1 MTTNSAAAAF
11 SAAPA
16 AAPAAA
22 APAAAAAAPAGTPAG
37 SQGAP
42 AVPAAVSAA
51 PGTPAAGTP
60 APAANADA
68 WYSGFENPDVRTW
81 TQAKGFKD
89 PAALAESAWNLEKLL
104 GHERAGRTVVIPGED
119 APAEEVAA
127 FRAKMGVPEKVDDYM
142 SVIKVPE
149 GQPDTFA
156 KEAATWF
163 HEAGIPPKQAAQLVE
178 KWNASMSAGATA
190 QAEQARVQ
198 ADQEFGQVV
207 SAWGREADANLELGK
222 RAASQFI
229 PAKDAA
235 ERQAILGKLESAI
248 GTKAMLEMFANIGR
262 NLGEHRMATSGDP
275 GGLGV
280 SPAEAQAKINAL
292 KSDKAWTTAYLQG
305 DATKKAEMERLIK
318 IAYPTSE

>member
-1 MTTNSAAAAF
+1 MTNSAAAAF
-11 SAAPA
+11 GSAPA
-16 AAPAAA
+16 GAPAAA
-22 APAAAAAAPAGTPAG
+22 APSGTPEGTPPAAGVPPTGTPAA
-37 SQGAP
+37 S
-42 AVPAAVSAA
+42 
-51 PGTPAAGTP
+51 TPPAGTP

-104 GHERAGRTVVIPGED
+104 GHERAGRTVVIPADD
-119 APAEEVAA
+119 APAEEIAA
-127 FRAKMGVPEKVDDYM
+127 FRSKMGVPEKVDEYM

-178 KWNASMSAGATA
+178 KWNASMASGATA
-190 QAEQARVQ
+190 QAEQARTQ

-207 SAWGREADANLELGK
+207 SAWGKDADANLELGK
-222 RAASQFI
+222 RAAAQFI

-235 ERQAILGKLESAI
+235 ERQAILGKLEGAI
-248 GTKAMLEMFANIGR
+248 GTKAMLEMFANIGK
-262 NLGEHRMATSGDP
+262 NLGEHRMATTGDP
-275 GGLGV
+275 GGLGM

-292 KSDKAWTTAYLQG
+292 KSDKSWSASYLQG
-305 DATKKAEMERLIK
+305 DAGKKAEMERLIK
-318 IAYPTSE
+318 IAYPVAG